1 MEEIRYKEYIY
12 IENEYSKPKI
22 VIDLTEENGEDEEES
37 RIQRFNEEKDDARNV
52 IRIYNEDNESE
63 EESEDESEDENKM
76 ASPLIYNP
84 LTNIYKLIYNLNP

>member
-22 VIDLTEENGEDEEES
+22 VIDLTEENGEDEEDD
-37 RIQRFNEEKDDARNV
+37 RIKRFNEEKDEARNV
-52 IRIYNEDNESE
+52 IRIYNDNESNE
-63 EESEDESEDENKM
+63 EESDDENKM

>member
-12 IENEYSKPKI
+12 IENEYTKPKI
-22 VIDLTEENGEDEEES
+22 VIDLTEENGEDEEDE
-37 RIQRFNEEKDDARNV
+37 RIKRFNEEKDEARNV
-52 IRIYNEDNESE
+52 IRIYNENNESE
-63 EESEDESEDENKM
+63 EESDDENKM